1 MLKLGLTNKASIE
14 LDPLAGYPVIKA
26 TGRILQGEP
35 IETVC
40 SHDLNLVQ
48 GKLIFNMVGSF
59 SNSIKSNPIKLK
71 QMNVEMEE
79 LFNQLKAELLNS
91 SDDITKEDIDAI
103 QESPKFLEKLNSYS
117 WLDFLCGNVSSY
129 TVSEYPNAD
138 VTWNEDINIWQV
150 VATREILP
158 DQLISLPKPNKE

>member
-1 MLKLGLTNKASIE
+1 MLKLGLTHKANIE
-14 LDPLAGYPVIKA
+14 LDPSVGYPVIKA

-40 SHDLNLVQ
+40 SHDLTMVQ
-48 GKLIFNMVGSF
+48 GKLIFNMVESF

-71 QMNVEMEE
+71 RMNSEMDE

-91 SDDITKEDIDAI
+91 SNDIKREDIDAI

-117 WLDFLCGNVSSY
+117 WIDFRCGNVSSY
-129 TVSEYPNAD
+129 TVSDYPNAE
-138 VTWNEDINIWQV
+138 VMWNDDINIWQV